1 MVKTS
6 VVILNWNGKRLLEQF
21 LPSVVEH
28 SLSEDCRVVVAD
40 NNSSD
45 DSVEFLQTSYPD
57 LPLIIFDKNYG
68 FADGYNKALQQVE
81 SEYLV
86 LLNSDVETT
95 REWID
100 PLISFMDS
108 HPEVAAVQPKIRS
121 YREKNRFEYA
131 GAAGGF
137 IDLYG
142 YPFCRGRILEVVEED
157 KGQYDTPIPLFW
169 ATGACLCIRKKDYVE
184 AGGLDARFFAH
195 MEEIDLCWRLN
206 ARGRRVMCLPSSVV
220 YHVGGASLSKDNP
233 KKIYLNFRNNLL
245 MLYKNLPQAAYHSTF
260 LIRYFFDFLA
270 YLHLLLQGDLKSAHA
285 VIEAHTDFL
294 KMRSSY
300 QSIRRENLNK
310 TTVKHIPFQYRK
322 SILLSYYLRGQRTYD
337 SIFRTER
344 ELTQSESSE

>member
-6 VVILNWNGKRLLEQF
+6 VIILNWNGKRLLKQF

-28 SLSEDCRVVVAD
+28 SQCDECRVVVAD

-45 DSVEFLQTSYPD
+45 DSVEFLKTNYPD
-57 LPLIIFDKNYG
+57 LPLIILDKNYG
-68 FADGYNKALQQVE
+68 FADGNNKALQQAE
-81 SEYLV
+81 SEYVV

-95 REWID
+95 PGW
-100 PLISFMDS
+100 LQTVISFMDS

-137 IDLYG
+137 IDRYG
-142 YPFCRGRILEVVEED
+142 YPFCRGRILEIVEED
-157 KGQYDTPIPLFW
+157 KGQYDTPASLFW

-206 ARGRRVMCLPSSVV
+206 ARGRSVMCLPSSVV

-233 KKIYLNFRNNLL
+233 RKMYLNFRNNLL
-245 MLYKNLPQAAYHSTF
+245 MLHKNLPQPVYLSTF
-260 LIRYFFDFLA
+260 LIRYFFDLLA
-270 YLHLLLQGDLKSAHA
+270 YLHLLLRGDFKSAYA

-300 QSIRRENLNK
+300 QSIRRENLKK
-310 TTVKHIPFQYRK
+310 TTVQCIPVQYRK
-322 SILLSYYLRGQRTYD
+322 SILLDFYLRGKKTYD
-337 SIFRTER
+337 SIFRSGKMI
-344 ELTQSESSE
+344 TQSESSE